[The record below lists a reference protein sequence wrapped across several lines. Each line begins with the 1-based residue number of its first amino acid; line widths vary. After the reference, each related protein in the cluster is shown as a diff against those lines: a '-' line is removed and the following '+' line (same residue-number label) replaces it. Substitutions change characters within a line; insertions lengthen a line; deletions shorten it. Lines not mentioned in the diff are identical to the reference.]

1 MRYADGLPRKTPES
15 AGVSSQVVLDFLNET
30 ASAGQE
36 LHGFMLSRR
45 GAVVAEGWWWPYA
58 SGRRHMCHSLTKS
71 VTVTAV
77 GLALEEGLFGI
88 DDKVVSFFPD
98 RTPINASEHLRSMSV
113 RNLLTMQTGHARST
127 SGSLWRPI
135 TTSWIDEFFKI
146 PVVVAP
152 GTTYKY
158 TSAAS
163 YMLSAIVTSTS
174 GLPVAEYLGPRIF
187 QPLGIVNFEWELS
200 PDNVNPGGNGLSW
213 TTADSLKLGML
224 HAQRGVWN
232 GRRLLPQWW
241 VDEATRYHTALPGY
255 SISEQTGPDAGY
267 GFQWWIGP
275 GSSYFAL
282 GLFMQLVVVFPA
294 HDAALAIFAAS
305 YESGPKALYP
315 HIWRHFPAAFSSST
329 ISVSAATEALSKRT
343 SALRLLAPL
352 IPTSAPAVGAVISG
366 RAFVLAPNGSEHSTQ
381 SVLFDIGPASVRY
394 QLTDKQ
400 GITHAIDAGFS
411 EWLEQNTTMPGGP
424 LHHMYEAAPD
434 APWAVVAGARWVDE
448 VTLEMTWVFVQTAF
462 RDTVTCHFQR
472 ASRTATHTVHILRR
486 VNINS
491 HRLPNH
497 TSLEGVAEPALSW
510 RSSPLVLIS
519 AWLTVALGLVAAL
532 LCALSWAMRK
542 QSPRASERH
551 SAELSE
557 SVSWQTEMAAS
568 SRTRASAPQAP
579 ITSSSDDQDL

>member
-1 MRYADGLPRKTPES
+1 
-15 AGVSSQVVLDFLNET
+15 
-30 ASAGQE
+30 
-36 LHGFMLSRR
+36 
-45 GAVVAEGWWWPYA
+45 
-58 SGRRHMCHSLTKS
+58 
-71 VTVTAV
+71 
-77 GLALEEGLFGI
+77 
-88 DDKVVSFFPD
+88 
-98 RTPINASEHLRSMSV
+98 
-113 RNLLTMQTGHARST
+113 
-127 SGSLWRPI
+127 
-135 TTSWIDEFFKI
+135 
-146 PVVVAP
+146 
-152 GTTYKY
+152 
-158 TSAAS
+158 
-163 YMLSAIVTSTS
+163 
-174 GLPVAEYLGPRIF
+174 
-187 QPLGIVNFEWELS
+187 
-200 PDNVNPGGNGLSW
+200 
-213 TTADSLKLGML
+213 
-224 HAQRGVWN
+224 
-232 GRRLLPQWW
+232 
-241 VDEATRYHTALPGY
+241 
-255 SISEQTGPDAGY
+255 
-267 GFQWWIGP
+267 
-275 GSSYFAL
+275 
-282 GLFMQLVVVFPA
+282 MQLVVVFPA

-532 LCALSWAMRK
+532 LCVLSWAMRK

-557 SVSWQTEMAAS
+557 
-568 SRTRASAPQAP
+568 
-579 ITSSSDDQDL
+579 TSPSHGKMRWLQERWGSLLSHEVL